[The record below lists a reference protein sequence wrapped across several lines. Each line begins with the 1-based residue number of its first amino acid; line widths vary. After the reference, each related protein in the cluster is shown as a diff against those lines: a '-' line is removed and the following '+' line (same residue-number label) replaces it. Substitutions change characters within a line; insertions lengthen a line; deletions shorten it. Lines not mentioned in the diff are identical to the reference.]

1 MEKARVLL
9 VGCGGIGCIAALN
22 LEFGGRAEV
31 TAVLR
36 SSYQIVK
43 DRGFTINSVDHGQI
57 RGFRP
62 TEILP
67 SIPDVSKPGISPFDY
82 IVCATKNIPVISTPV
97 ADLIR
102 PAVTPGSTTIL
113 LLQNGLN
120 IQVPVQE
127 AFPDNVILSGIS
139 MCGSSEP
146 KPGTIDHNLHD
157 ELRIGP
163 FEDFGHAAERAKDLV
178 ARFNAGGRCTCHYDD
193 NVTFSRWKKLLYN
206 AVYNPVGA
214 LTRLDT
220 GDMQLCP
227 DLVDEV
233 IRPGMKEIQAA
244 AAAYGQELT
253 DEMIESTIV
262 TEPIN
267 AHISPIHPSR
277 GPYAINISCTDENIV
292 LTLPQEQYIEVENL
306 LGEPLRA
313 AHARQVPTP
322 ILQNHYS
329 LASSYQWK
337 LHSKKDISEVK

>member
-1 MEKARVLL
+1 MDKAKILL
-9 VGCGGIGCIAALN
+9 IGCGGIGCIAALN
-22 LEFGGRAEV
+22 LETGGRAEV

-43 DRGFTINSVDHGQI
+43 ERGFTINSVDHGQVL
-57 RGFRP
+57 GFRP

-67 SIPDVSKPGISPFDY
+67 SIPDASKSGISPFDY
-82 IVCATKNIPVISTPV
+82 IICATKNIPVMSTPV

-102 PAVTPGSTTIL
+102 PAVTLGYTTIL

-146 KPGTIDHNLHD
+146 ISGTIEHNLHD

-163 FEDFGHAAERAKDLV
+163 FEDFGNAAERAKDLV
-178 ARFNAGGRCTCHYDD
+178 ARFNAGGHCTCHYDD

-227 DLVDEV
+227 GLVDEV

-253 DEMIESTIV
+253 DEMIDATIV
-262 TEPIN
+262 TEPID
-267 AHISPIHPSR
+267 AHVSPSMLIDV
-277 GPYAINISCTDENIV
+277 NK
-292 LTLPQEQYIEVENL
+292 EQYIEVENL

-313 AHARQVPTP
+313 AQAHQVPTP

-337 LHSKKDISEVK
+337 LHSKKDISEMK

>member
-1 MEKARVLL
+1 MDKARILL

-43 DRGFTINSVDHGQI
+43 ERGFTINSVDHGQI
-57 RGFRP
+57 LSFRP

-67 SIPDVSKPGISPFDY
+67 SIPDASKSSISPFDY
-82 IVCATKNIPVISTPV
+82 IICATKNIPVISTPV

-102 PAVTPGSTTIL
+102 PAVTAGHTTIL

-146 KPGTIDHNLHD
+146 KSGIIEHNLHD

-163 FEDFGHAAERAKDLV
+163 FEDSGNAAERAKDLV

-227 DLVDEV
+227 GLVDEV

-253 DEMIESTIV
+253 DEMVEATIV
-262 TEPIN
+262 TEPID
-267 AHISPIHPSR
+267 AHVSPTMVHMLS
-277 GPYAINISCTDENIV
+277 TFLTQKKTV
-292 LTLPQEQYIEVENL
+292 LNLPQEQYIEVENL

-313 AHARQVPTP
+313 AQARRVPTP

-337 LHSKKDISEVK
+337 LHSKKDVSEMR

>member
-1 MEKARVLL
+1 
-9 VGCGGIGCIAALN
+9 
-22 LEFGGRAEV
+22 
-31 TAVLR
+31 
-36 SSYQIVK
+36 
-43 DRGFTINSVDHGQI
+43 
-57 RGFRP
+57 
-62 TEILP
+62 
-67 SIPDVSKPGISPFDY
+67 
-82 IVCATKNIPVISTPV
+82 V

-102 PAVTPGSTTIL
+102 PAVTPGYTTIV

-127 AFPDNVILSGIS
+127 AFSDNVILSGIS

-146 KPGTIDHNLHD
+146 EPGTIEHNLHD

-163 FEDFGHAAERAKDLV
+163 FEDFGNAAERAKDLV

-227 DLVDEV
+227 GLVDEV

-253 DEMIESTIV
+253 DEMIEATIV
-262 TEPIN
+262 TEPID
-267 AHISPIHPSR
+267 AHVSPSMLIDVRKVSELILCLLSSSWFPAFNSPLQSHPTSMA
-277 GPYAINISCTDENIV
+277 PYAISTFPFFLSFSGVDTV

-313 AHARQVPTP
+313 AQARQVPTP

-337 LHSKKDISEVK
+337 LHSKKDISEMG

>member
-1 MEKARVLL
+1 MDKARILL

-22 LEFGGRAEV
+22 LETGGRAEV

-43 DRGFTINSVDHGQI
+43 ERGFTINSVDHGQI
-57 RGFRP
+57 LGFRP

-67 SIPDVSKPGISPFDY
+67 SIPDASKSGISPFDY
-82 IVCATKNIPVISTPV
+82 IICATKNIPVISTPV

-102 PAVTPGSTTIL
+102 PAVTLGYTTIL

-127 AFPDNVILSGIS
+127 TFPDNVILSGIS

-146 KPGTIDHNLHD
+146 KSGTIEHNLHD

-163 FEDFGHAAERAKDLV
+163 FEDFGNAAERAKDLV

-227 DLVDEV
+227 GLVDEV

-253 DEMIESTIV
+253 DEMIEATIV
-262 TEPIN
+262 TEPID
-267 AHISPIHPSR
+267 AHVSPSMLIDV
-277 GPYAINISCTDENIV
+277 NK
-292 LTLPQEQYIEVENL
+292 EQYIEVENL

-313 AHARQVPTP
+313 AQARQVPTP

-337 LHSKKDISEVK
+337 LHSKKDISEMK